1 MKKDTFLWLTIGLG
15 MGMLVSAALTYKY
28 YQDEARHKQD
38 PRMKRVEDL
47 LEEAEQLLSVGR
59 KKA

>member
-15 MGMLVSAALTYKY
+15 VGMLVSAALTYKH
-28 YQDEARHKQD
+28 YQDEARYKQD

-47 LEEAEQLLSVGR
+47 LEEAEQLLSEGR